1 MSSNNEAP
9 REFYPGF
16 SDDAIRNFLF
26 QRQFYQPDGS
36 QQQLPQQ
43 QHEIQAPTTPAGR
56 EQEVELSGS
65 LDNENTNEEEENSFV
80 ANSLLM
86 LQQAQN
92 NSISTTQTNS
102 KSPEDELDIELFI
115 DLVRQFRV
123 IWNTRLNGFKDY
135 NKKKVV
141 WNNIS
146 SSLDNKYSGESMF
159 SLANAM
165 LFNCRYTSYSQLD
178 SICLVDNFPV
188 CSVNSII
195 EFVAEGAKF

>member
-1 MSSNNEAP
+1 MASNNEAP
-9 REFYPGF
+9 REFYSGF
-16 SDDAIRNFLF
+16 SDDTIRNFLF

-36 QQQLPQQ
+36 QQYLPQQ
-43 QHEIQAPTTPAGR
+43 QHEIQAPTTTAGR

-65 LDNENTNEEEENSFV
+65 LDNENTSEEEENGFV
-80 ANSLLM
+80 ANSFLM

-102 KSPEDELDIELFI
+102 KSPEHELDIELFI

-135 NKKKVV
+135 NKKKVA

-159 SLANAM
+159 SLTNAM
-165 LFNCRYTSYSQLD
+165 LFNCRYTSYS
-178 SICLVDNFPV
+178 
-188 CSVNSII
+188 
-195 EFVAEGAKF
+195 